1 MFVIGMLELKVQII
15 KELIVLM
22 TALVALLQ
30 FQLAGEPGEIFLG
43 GIEPVTE
50 AEIVSTIENEQ
61 SNYFATNGKYYQAPN
76 TKDGT
81 YDKLIHE
88 YVTPKGEAGYQ
99 VFLKKTENNKIY
111 EKSVGYGP
119 EATDRTYD
127 WRFIKDL
134 TIIASTTPQ

>member
-1 MFVIGMLELKVQII
+1 MLELKVQII

-22 TALVALLQ
+22 TTLVSLLQ
-30 FQLAGEPGEIFLG
+30 VQLSEEITFG
-43 GIEPVTE
+43 AATP
-50 AEIVSTIENEQ
+50 AKENQIISDIQ
-61 SNYFATNGKYYQAPN
+61 SSENDYFVINGKYYQAPN